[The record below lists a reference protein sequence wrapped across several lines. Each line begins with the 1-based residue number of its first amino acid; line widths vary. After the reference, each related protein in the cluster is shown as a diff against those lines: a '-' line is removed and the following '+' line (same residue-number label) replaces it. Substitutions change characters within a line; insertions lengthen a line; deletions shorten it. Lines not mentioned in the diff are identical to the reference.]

1 MGGEIYFGQKVQ
13 GIVSNGN
20 SAVVQTLNTEFEAGR
35 IVNCAGL
42 GSIENDRQRT
52 GCTNFAFRGEYFN
65 LKKRKNNIS

>member
-1 MGGEIYFGQKVQ
+1 MGGNLFWPKGS

-42 GSIENDRQRT
+42 YSIGCENDRQRT
-52 GCTNFAFRGEYFN
+52 GCCLQRGIF
-65 LKKRKNNIS
+65 

>member
-1 MGGEIYFGQKVQ
+1 MGGKFIFQKVQ

-42 GSIENDRQRT
+42 YRIGCENDRQRT

-65 LKKRKNNIS
+65 LKRKRIFS

>member
-42 GSIENDRQRT
+42 YSI
-52 GCTNFAFRGEYFN
+52 GCEMTDKELMYKFCLSEGNILI
-65 LKKRKNNIS
+65 LKKKKNI